1 MPIILICGVFFLVM
15 TLFIDLGRYSPVRRA
30 SEGSKHQPL
39 IHGPLQECQQLIQQQ
54 KGLAHRNLSLTQSP
68 PLLDTSSL
76 PGSYSSREIIFFSHR
91 NAIRSKE
98 HSSFAHLISSHPCFL
113 FLTLFAQ
120 LHRFM

>member
-1 MPIILICGVFFLVM
+1 MSIELIYGIFLFYLLM
-15 TLFIDLGRYSPVRRA
+15 MLLNIGRYSPVRRA

-76 PGSYSSREIIFFSHR
+76 PGWF
-91 NAIRSKE
+91 
-98 HSSFAHLISSHPCFL
+98 
-113 FLTLFAQ
+113 
-120 LHRFM
+120 

>member
-1 MPIILICGVFFLVM
+1 MDKI
-15 TLFIDLGRYSPVRRA
+15 GRYSPVRRA

-76 PGSYSSREIIFFSHR
+76 PGV
-91 NAIRSKE
+91 
-98 HSSFAHLISSHPCFL
+98 
-113 FLTLFAQ
+113 FAQ
-120 LHRFM
+120 QHFFKIIISHVFISCVNICTPHAN

>member
-1 MPIILICGVFFLVM
+1 MDILFSFLCYGFV
-15 TLFIDLGRYSPVRRA
+15 IYSYIGRYSPVRRA

-76 PGSYSSREIIFFSHR
+76 PGMPSITMI
-91 NAIRSKE
+91 
-98 HSSFAHLISSHPCFL
+98 L
-113 FLTLFAQ
+113 
-120 LHRFM
+120 